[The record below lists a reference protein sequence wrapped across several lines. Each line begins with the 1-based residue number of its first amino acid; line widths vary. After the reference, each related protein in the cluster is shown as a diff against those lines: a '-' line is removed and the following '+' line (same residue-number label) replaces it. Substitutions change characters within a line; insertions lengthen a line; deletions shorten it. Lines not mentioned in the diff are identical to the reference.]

1 MRNLLHF
8 LQQLLL
14 TLLLVVLAGLLLAG
28 IYFGWQGHTLYQKAV
43 ADHPIAAMYDSIR
56 SRTDFVTYDAMPK
69 TYVQA
74 VVAVEDR
81 RFASHHGIDPISI
94 GRALLMDLKTH
105 SLAEGGSTL
114 TQQLAKNELFTQEK
128 RLARKAAEMFAAL
141 AIEKAYS
148 KQQIFEMYANTIY
161 FGKTPAALTDAEA
174 VLLAGLPNA
183 PSLYSPTANPDL
195 ALKRTRVVLDRMVE
209 ARVLTR
215 EQAEQ
220 LEAEA
225 ATLEIFA
232 H

>member
-1 MRNLLHF
+1 M
-8 LQQLLL
+8 
-14 TLLLVVLAGLLLAG
+14 
-28 IYFGWQGHTLYQKAV
+28 
-43 ADHPIAAMYDSIR
+43 
-56 SRTDFVTYDAMPK
+56 
-69 TYVQA
+69 
-74 VVAVEDR
+74 
-81 RFASHHGIDPISI
+81 
-94 GRALLMDLKTH
+94 
-105 SLAEGGSTL
+105 
-114 TQQLAKNELFTQEK
+114 AKNELFTQEK

-148 KQQIFEMYANTIY
+148 KQQIFEMYANTIYFGNGSYGIAQAAAGY

-209 ARVLTR
+209 AHVLTR

>member
-56 SRTDFVTYDAMPK
+56 SRTDFVPYDAMPK

-74 VVAVEDR
+74 VIAVEDR

-141 AIEKAYS
+141 AIEKTYS

-161 FGKTPAALTDAEA
+161 FATD
-174 VLLAGLPNA
+174 
-183 PSLYSPTANPDL
+183 PTASRRLPPGIL
-195 ALKRTRVVLDRMVE
+195 AKRPLR
-209 ARVLTR
+209 
-215 EQAEQ
+215 
-220 LEAEA
+220 
-225 ATLEIFA
+225 
-232 H
+232 